1 MIEPGLALETAIISL
16 NELNGAFAFAT
27 SMLLIQ
33 ARWMI
38 GAKSVSGWYGRFENT
53 SSLYVLVFTQMV

>member
-1 MIEPGLALETAIISL
+1 LETAIISL